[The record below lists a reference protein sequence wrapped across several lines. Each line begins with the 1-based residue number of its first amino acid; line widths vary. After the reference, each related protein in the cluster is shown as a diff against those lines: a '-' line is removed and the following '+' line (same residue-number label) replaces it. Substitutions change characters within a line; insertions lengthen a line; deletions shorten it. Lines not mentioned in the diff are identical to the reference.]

1 MRKFALIFI
10 LGILLAVTGTSCLK
24 INETAE
30 PTREEELVNLDSY
43 IENLISKGNDVDTTE
58 IGVYYITIDEGTG
71 EYPKIGDTL
80 TVGYAAY
87 FSDGYLFDS
96 SIWHNT
102 TDSTYTFVL
111 GNPPMIQG
119 WDDGMKVIN
128 KNAKVQLIVPSDFAY
143 GSSGS
148 GIVKPYQT
156 LVFVVSM
163 KDIKPLK

>member
-1 MRKFALIFI
+1 MRKFAFIFI
-10 LGILLAVTGTSCLK
+10 LGILLVVTGTSCLK

-30 PTREEELVNLDSY
+30 PTREEELSSLNSY
-43 IENLISKGNDVDTTE
+43 IENLISKGNDVDTTDM
-58 IGVYYITIDEGTG
+58 GVYYITIDEGTG
-71 EYPKIGDTL
+71 EYPKTGDTL

-128 KNAKVQLIVPSDFAY
+128 KNAKVQLIVPSEFAY

-148 GIVKPYQT
+148 GIVKPFQT

>member
-30 PTREEELVNLDSY
+30 PTREEELVNLNSY

-58 IGVYYITIDEGTG
+58 MGVYYITINEGTG
-71 EYPKIGDTL
+71 EYPKSGDTL

-148 GIVKPYQT
+148 GIVKPFQT